1 MNNPTIED
9 RYKTALCI
17 EGKDYEIEILN
28 TACEEYDDRLLDMW
42 ISFGNGFMFIFSIND
57 KQTLEQ
63 TKIYRDRI
71 IRGKGDENYPII
83 LVGNK
88 QDLENERK
96 VSSNEAKT
104 LADSWGIPYIE
115 TSSKTNF
122 NCKEAFEI
130 LAKNIIKYKSESKK

>member
-1 MNNPTIED
+1 
-9 RYKTALCI
+9 
-17 EGKDYEIEILN
+17 
-28 TACEEYDDRLLDMW
+28 MW
-42 ISFGNGFMFIFSIND
+42 ISFGNGFMFILSIYD
-57 KQTLEQ
+57 KQTFEQ

-71 IRGKGDENYPII
+71 IPGKGDENYPII

-96 VSSNEAKT
+96 VSFNKAT
-104 LADSWGIPYIE
+104 ALVDFWGIPYIE

-130 LAKNIIKYKSESKK
+130 LAKNIIKYPKV